1 MRIEVHVHGTLY
13 LCKGVTLKQ
22 VENGLRKWLD
32 YLDVETIAE
41 ARSMEQDEPG
51 IILHKTD
58 RTLEICWT
66 GEVGRNFIHRMQETL
81 FEIGPLTERASE
93 IEITYYYEDGRDEYQ
108 LLFVGPTAD
117 AIHLAQRRRMV
128 EDVGGLLSRHF
139 SEAEVGQVTAVVN
152 ELFDRDLE
160 RNKSVESET
169 EFQPSGGSLVHFRK
183 KHLH

>member
-13 LCKGVTLKQ
+13 LCKGVTQKQ

-41 ARSMEQDEPG
+41 ARSVEQDEPG
-51 IILHKTD
+51 IVLHKTD

-128 EDVGGLLSRHF
+128 EDVSGLLSRHF
-139 SEAEVGQVTAVVN
+139 SEAEVAQVAAVVN

-160 RNKSVESET
+160 RNKAPEIEPD
-169 EFQPSGGSLVHFRK
+169 FQPAGGSLVHFRK